1 MRFKQLKNGYRYNS
15 DSMIL
20 LDFASK
26 QKPKMEVLDVGCGC
40 GIVGIGLKKKYPN
53 INLDLLDIQECN
65 ITLCEE
71 NLKLNSINA
80 KIFLCDFKD
89 FDTEKKYDFIVSN
102 PPFYRYGAQKGENT
116 HQNISKFAD
125 NLKLEDFIARANS
138 LLKPRGK
145 LCFCYE
151 SLAIE
156 EIACLLKK
164 YKIKLT
170 ALQFIHT
177 RKDQKARLLMIL
189 AQKSS
194 KNFCEILEPF
204 IVYEDNVFSQQMLQV
219 YNEFKV
225 ESDDL

>member
-89 FDTEKKYDFIVSN
+89 FDTEKN
-102 PPFYRYGAQKGENT
+102 
-116 HQNISKFAD
+116 
-125 NLKLEDFIARANS
+125 
-138 LLKPRGK
+138 
-145 LCFCYE
+145 
-151 SLAIE
+151 
-156 EIACLLKK
+156 
-164 YKIKLT
+164 
-170 ALQFIHT
+170 
-177 RKDQKARLLMIL
+177 MIL
-189 AQKSS
+189 LFQIHLFIDMEPKKAK
-194 KNFCEILEPF
+194 IL
-204 IVYEDNVFSQQMLQV
+204 IKILVNLQII
-219 YNEFKV
+219 
-225 ESDDL
+225 